1 MAGKFEIFKDNS
13 GEFRFHLKA
22 SNGDI
27 IAVSQVYE
35 TKASAK
41 NGIASVQKSVPG
53 ASVVDL
59 TE

>member
-1 MAGKFEIFKDNS
+1 MAGKFEIFQDNS

-27 IAVSQVYE
+27 VAVSQAYE

-41 NGIASVQKSVPG
+41 NGIALVQKSAAR